1 MSLTR
6 VLFIA
11 AVLGLGYKLWSGHQQ
26 EALLQ
31 AGTASSL
38 SGFVP
43 VAMPGG
49 ARSGVVMVFAPVNCP
64 SDAARR
70 ADELAAGLT
79 RMGIA
84 VQRSSHFSTETTN
97 PSAEQQA
104 QLQRTV
110 AVLNGGIPAVFFNGM
125 GKANPTLDEVVAQ
138 VRAPR

>member
-6 VLFIA
+6 VLFLA

-26 EALLQ
+26 EAQLQ
-31 AGTASSL
+31 AGTASSP

-79 RMGIA
+79 RTGIA

-97 PSAEQQA
+97 PSAEQRA

>member
-11 AVLGLGYKLWSGHQQ
+11 AVLGVGYKLWSGHQQ

-31 AGTASSL
+31 AGTASSP

-70 ADELAAGLT
+70 ADELAAGLA

>member
-1 MSLTR
+1 MSLPR

-26 EALLQ
+26 EALFQ
-31 AGTASSL
+31 VGATSSA
-38 SGFVP
+38 SGFTS
-43 VAMPGG
+43 VAMPSG
-49 ARSGVVMVFAPVNCP
+49 ARAGVVMVFAPVNCP

-70 ADELAAGLT
+70 ADELAAGLS
-79 RMGIA
+79 RLGIE
-84 VQRSSHFSTETTN
+84 VQRSSHFSTETSDPN
-97 PSAEQQA
+97 AEQQA

-138 VRAPR
+138 VREPR

>member
-11 AVLGLGYKLWSGHQQ
+11 AVLGLGYKLWSGQQQ

-31 AGTASSL
+31 AGAASSP

-70 ADELAAGLT
+70 ADELAAALT
-79 RMGIA
+79 RRGIA

>member
-6 VLFIA
+6 VLFLA

-26 EALLQ
+26 EAQLQ
-31 AGTASSL
+31 AGTASSP

-79 RMGIA
+79 RTGIA

>member
-1 MSLTR
+1 
-6 VLFIA
+6 
-11 AVLGLGYKLWSGHQQ
+11 
-26 EALLQ
+26 
-31 AGTASSL
+31 
-38 SGFVP
+38 
-43 VAMPGG
+43 
-49 ARSGVVMVFAPVNCP
+49 P

>member
-1 MSLTR
+1 M
-6 VLFIA
+6 
-11 AVLGLGYKLWSGHQQ
+11 
-26 EALLQ
+26 
-31 AGTASSL
+31 
-38 SGFVP
+38 
-43 VAMPGG
+43 AMPGG